1 MVHTLNGYD
10 KNDILTFPNLICALC
25 FTLDEDL
32 LENKDDAL
40 CDKGGT

>member
-1 MVHTLNGYD
+1 MVMT
-10 KNDILTFPNLICALC
+10 KNDILTFPILICTSS

-32 LENKDDAL
+32 LENKDNTL